1 LFKVLSC
8 LTVEHDLRLVALAA
22 VVCALGSWIAIR
34 LFLRARGDTGVARAQ
49 WLFLAGLAA
58 GSATWATHFLA
69 MLAFEPGLPTGYV
82 ASETVASLFVAIGA
96 LAAGFTVAA
105 FARPVF
111 MAEVGGGI
119 LGLGISAM
127 HYIGMAGFRTAGEIT
142 WDPVLVTASVVL
154 SVLFGALA
162 LHLAVQPRTSLWHR
176 YGAALALILA
186 ICTLHFTAMGAV
198 TIIPDP
204 TVAVPAS
211 ALPNHIMALC
221 VTIVSAM
228 VIGTG
233 FAAYF
238 LDAKG
243 KADGEARLRTLADAA
258 IEGIVIARDGK
269 IEDVNTSF
277 ERLTGRNRDS
287 LLGKALFPNLLTIGD
302 GGEPADMRG
311 AEGKLRTCDGRHVP
325 VEVLVKPEGAQSAR
339 RIYSVRDLSE
349 KKADEGRIHYLAH
362 FDPLSGLPNRTSFMD
377 RLDGEIA
384 AAEAR
389 HERFALLSF
398 DLDRFKEVNDIF
410 GHAAGDAALVEIAQR
425 LSALRKPREFL
436 ARLGGD
442 EFVAILSSVDRPEEM
457 IAFAERILGAV
468 CAPLG
473 VADNELH
480 LGASLGISIYPD
492 DATTAAD
499 LLANS
504 DLAMYR
510 AKQTVGNKVCFFEAT
525 MDRKVRERRALANDL
540 RRALGQHELELY
552 YQVQSRISDGQPVGF
567 EALLRWNHPQRG
579 LVSPAEFIPIAEET
593 GTILPIGNWVIR
605 TACATAAKWSEPWR
619 IAVNLSPVQFV
630 NGNLPEV
637 VHSILLETGLAPARL
652 ELEITES
659 VLIGDFDRVL
669 RILRRLKALG
679 IKIAMDDFG
688 TGYSSLSTL
697 QAFPF
702 DKIKIDRSFIENLDK
717 QHQSASIVR
726 AILALGRSLNVPVLA
741 EGIETQAHLD
751 FLRQE
756 GCDEAQGYL
765 LGRPARAESM
775 FAQESRSHA
784 AMAMA
789 TGSA

>member
-1 LFKVLSC
+1 M
-8 LTVEHDLRLVALAA
+8 
-22 VVCALGSWIAIR
+22 
-34 LFLRARGDTGVARAQ
+34 RAQ

-96 LAAGFTVAA
+96 LAIGFAVAS
-105 FARPVF
+105 FVRPLF
-111 MAEVGGGI
+111 LAEIGGGI

-127 HYIGMAGFRTAGEIT
+127 HYTGMAGFRTAGEIT
-142 WDPVLVTASVVL
+142 WDPVLVTASVVM

-162 LHLAVQPRTSLWHR
+162 LHLAVRPATSPWYR
-176 YGAALALILA
+176 YGAALALVLS

-198 TIIPDP
+198 TILPDP

-211 ALPNHIMALC
+211 VLPNHMMALS
-221 VTIVSAM
+221 VAMVSAL

-238 LDAKG
+238 IDAKST
-243 KADGEARLRTLADAA
+243 ADTEARLRTLSDAA
-258 IEGIVIARDGK
+258 IEGIVITDDGK
-269 IEDVNTSF
+269 VIDVNTSF
-277 ERLTGRNRDS
+277 ESLAGRTRES
-287 LLGKALFPNLLTIGD
+287 LLKEPLFPNLLTIGE
-302 GGEPADMRG
+302 GGAPAGTRG
-311 AEGKLRTCDGRHVP
+311 VEGKLQKSNGRFVP
-325 VEVLVKPEGAQSAR
+325 VEILSKPEGMHSTR

-362 FDPLSGLPNRTSFMD
+362 FDPLSGLPNRMSFMD

-384 AAEAR
+384 TAEER
-389 HERFALLSF
+389 RERFALLSF

-410 GHAAGDAALVEIAQR
+410 GHAAGDTALVEIAQR
-425 LSALRKPREFL
+425 LNAVLKPREFL

-468 CAPLG
+468 RAPLG
-473 VADNELH
+473 VAGNELQ

-492 DATTAAD
+492 DAKTAAD

-510 AKQTVGNKVCFFEAT
+510 AKQAIGNKVCFFEAA
-525 MDRKVRERRALANDL
+525 MDQKVRERRTLANDL
-540 RRALGQHELELY
+540 KRALAQHELELY
-552 YQVQSRISDGQPVGF
+552 YQVQSRISDGQAVGF

-593 GTILPIGNWVIR
+593 GTILPIGTWVIR
-605 TACATAAKWSEPWR
+605 TACAAAAKWSEPWR

-637 VHSILLETGLAPARL
+637 VHSILLETGLAPSRL

-726 AILALGRSLNVPVLA
+726 AILALGRSLKVPVLA

-751 FLRQE
+751 FLREE
-756 GCDEAQGYL
+756 GCEEAQGYL
-765 LGRPARAESM
+765 IGRPARAQSM
-775 FAQESRSHA
+775 FGQNVGSTTERA
-784 AMAMA
+784 AAII
-789 TGSA
+789 SV